1 MMQTGDKRFIITIGG
16 SSTLE
21 RQCEYLEV
29 DADGA
34 LQTWQECSRLPNNDM
49 LYGATMIANP
59 VVKGGLVLLGGGR
72 NITKEQDFIYTF
84 SDIHGE
90 WTLQDKRLQASRQN
104 HLSILMSNIC
114 T

>member
-1 MMQTGDKRFIITIGG
+1 
-16 SSTLE
+16 
-21 RQCEYLEV
+21 
-29 DADGA
+29 
-34 LQTWQECSRLPNNDM
+34 M

-59 VVKGGLVLLGGGR
+59 VVKGGFVLLGGGR